1 MKRTRTS
8 SKGYSDWRQREG
20 RMLVWSLAV
29 GAVAAGI
36 AAVLIYFGNR
46 GH

>member
-8 SKGYSDWRQREG
+8 RGYPDWRQREG
-20 RMLVWSLAV
+20 RMLIWSLAV
-29 GAVAAGI
+29 GAVAAAV
-36 AAVLIYFGNR
+36 AALVIYFGNR